1 MDSDK
6 QIDELIKSGIKNCNM
21 LRVLSKRIVITEEK
35 NGNCKDGS
43 FDYLNEQYK
52 KVLDNTNQIVNKL
65 LIKGSFFPVK
75 SKLLNLDSQSTE
87 VTMLGSLIDI
97 AYSKKKFDYKSDA
110 FCEELYKYLYAAY
123 LWYIDNGWIQDEYKD
138 MVRDF
143 LCAEM
148 VESDYMKEHFSGNEK
163 KALKVSNPGVEYGPL
178 AGILGEKLCYEQL
191 NNLVNDSNNYEM
203 LIGEDS
209 PEDILEARKIIF
221 RLKFL
226 ALNNQLMDWE
236 IYFPFI
242 ETPISDFTEEIMT
255 DVINETEYFS
265 NYLDKG
271 EREAKGLRKKLR

>member
-65 LIKGSFFPVK
+65 LIKGSFIPVK
-75 SKLLNLDSQSTE
+75 SKLLDLDSESTE
-87 VTMLGSLIDI
+87 VTMLGSLIDL
-97 AYSKKKFDYKSDA
+97 AYSKKKFDYKGDA

-138 MVRDF
+138 IVRDF

-148 VESDYMKEHFSGNEK
+148 VEADYMKEHFSGNEE
-163 KALKVSNPGVEYGPL
+163 KALKVSNPRIEYGKF
-178 AGILGEKLCYEQL
+178 ADVLGEKMCYEQL
-191 NNLVNDSNNYEM
+191 NNLVDDSNNCEM
-203 LIGEDS
+203 L
-209 PEDILEARKIIF
+209 PEGDILEARKIIF

-236 IYFPFI
+236 IYFPCI
-242 ETPISDFTEEIMT
+242 ENPISDFTEEIMT
-255 DVINETEYFS
+255 DIINETDDFS
-265 NYLDKG
+265 NYLDQG

>member
-1 MDSDK
+1 MDNDK

-75 SKLLNLDSQSTE
+75 SKLLDLDSESKE
-87 VTMLGSLIDI
+87 VNMLTILLDL
-97 AYSKKKFDYKSDA
+97 AYSRKKFGYRSDA
-110 FCEELYKYLYAAY
+110 FYEEFYKYLYAVY

-138 MVRDF
+138 IVRDF

-148 VESDYMKEHFSGNEK
+148 VESDYMKEHFSGNEE
-163 KALKVSNPGVEYGPL
+163 KALKVSNPRIKYGKF
-178 AGILGEKLCYEQL
+178 ADVLGEKMCYEQL
-191 NNLVNDSNNYEM
+191 NNLVNDSNNCEM
-203 LIGEDS
+203 L
-209 PEDILEARKIIF
+209 PEGDILEAKKIIF

-236 IYFPFI
+236 IYFPCI
-242 ETPISDFTEEIMT
+242 ENPISDFTEEIMT
-255 DVINETEYFS
+255 DVINETNDFS